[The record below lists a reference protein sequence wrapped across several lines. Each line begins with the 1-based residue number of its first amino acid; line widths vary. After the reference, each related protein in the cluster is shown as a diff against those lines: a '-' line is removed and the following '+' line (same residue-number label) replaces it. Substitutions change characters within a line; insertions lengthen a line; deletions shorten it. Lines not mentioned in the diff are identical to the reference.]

1 MNQWRVTANEI
12 IFKKNKSAQLTGE
25 MHKKKDKI
33 LGVQFFL

>member
-12 IFKKNKSAQLTGE
+12 IFKENKSAQLTWK

-33 LGVQFFL
+33 LGIQFFL